1 MRSRPGDLTGQ
12 PTAPEGHVVQGHS
25 TPAGGVS
32 GGREGHL
39 KRARSLGSQAE
50 LRPSSLPPPC
60 DRPRLTLK
68 SPWMRPVG
76 TTSSC
81 QPGTQGPELRH
92 RVSVSTPWVSSSR
105 SSATPAV
112 GRPRHLRPRDP
123 SPCPV
128 AAAPCPRTPARPVLG
143 APSRLC
149 GSSPS
154 FPGPSPR
161 DPHLQRPRGT
171 RGSAHRRG
179 LPHAGLGSA
188 GLRWPPL
195 SHGVC
200 QQPRTSLAGPR
211 GQETGREAQR
221 GGLVW
226 RPAQASPR
234 SVPRVWS
241 ERGPGPSGAAPAR
254 SRSQL

>member
-1 MRSRPGDLTGQ
+1 
-12 PTAPEGHVVQGHS
+12 
-25 TPAGGVS
+25 
-32 GGREGHL
+32 
-39 KRARSLGSQAE
+39 
-50 LRPSSLPPPC
+50 
-60 DRPRLTLK
+60 
-68 SPWMRPVG
+68 MRPVG

-81 QPGTQGPELRH
+81 QPGTQGPELCH
-92 RVSVSTPWVSSSR
+92 RVSVSAPWVSSSR

-112 GRPRHLRPRDP
+112 GRPRHLRPRDLP
-123 SPCPV
+123 QPGG
-128 AAAPCPRTPARPVLG
+128 PCPRTPARPVLG
-143 APSRLC
+143 ALSRLC

-154 FPGPSPR
+154 FPGPSPWDPHAGR
-161 DPHLQRPRGT
+161 MVLGPHLQRPRGT
-171 RGSAHRRG
+171 RGSARRRG
-179 LPHAGLGSA
+179 PPRAGWGSA
-188 GLRWPPL
+188 ALQWLPV

-200 QQPRTSLAGPR
+200 QQLRTSLAGPR

-241 ERGPGPSGAAPAR
+241 ERGPGPSGAAPAL

>member
-1 MRSRPGDLTGQ
+1 
-12 PTAPEGHVVQGHS
+12 
-25 TPAGGVS
+25 
-32 GGREGHL
+32 
-39 KRARSLGSQAE
+39 
-50 LRPSSLPPPC
+50 
-60 DRPRLTLK
+60 
-68 SPWMRPVG
+68 MRPVG

-92 RVSVSTPWVSSSR
+92 RVSVSAPWVSSSR

-112 GRPRHLRPRDP
+112 GRPRRLRPWDRPP
-123 SPCPV
+123 SLV
-128 AAAPCPRTPARPVLG
+128 AAPCPRTPARPVLG

-154 FPGPSPR
+154 FPGPSPQDPQGR
-161 DPHLQRPRGT
+161 TVLGPHLQRPRGT
-171 RGSAHRRG
+171 RGSARRRG

-200 QQPRTSLAGPR
+200 QQPHTSLAGPR

-221 GGLVW
+221 GGLVC

-254 SRSQL
+254 SRSQR